1 VARGR
6 LCWTRNGDIVTLN
19 AQKFLTN
26 ANDPMKF
33 ERLKLNVAPD
43 GKLMRRFD
51 AEHAGAY
58 SRQ

>member
-1 VARGR
+1 
-6 LCWTRNGDIVTLN
+6 
-19 AQKFLTN
+19 
-26 ANDPMKF
+26 MKF
-33 ERLKLNVAPD
+33 DRLELTVAPS